1 MSDAASP
8 RIKIFVSAHKPV
20 DLFKSEILCPVQ
32 VGSAL
37 ASERYPWALHDDD
50 GESISVQNPLYCELT
65 TQYWAWKN
73 VDADYYG
80 FCHYRRYFDFSPERH
95 RENPWGEVMADY
107 INRSSQ
113 EEYCLDDDSI
123 MAALEG
129 YDVITTEFK
138 DLRKFPGGTG
148 TPRRHFEL
156 AERLHFEDLE
166 RVISILK
173 QMHPDYVQD
182 ADAFLDGHRSCF
194 CNMFIMRRKLFFAYC
209 EWLFPILERFV
220 SETNMSDYS
229 VEALRT
235 PGHLAERLF
244 NIYYIHQMRTG
255 AGWRA
260 RELQCV
266 HFLHPERHEALEPL
280 PSSDDQVVPVVLAS
294 DDTYVPMLTTTIF
307 SMLANASS
315 GRRYDVVVLEKDVSA
330 EHKALMREFLGR
342 FQNATL
348 RFCDAGAFV
357 DGYDLTTNNAHISI
371 ETYYRFLIQEVLPFY
386 DKVLYLDS
394 DLVVEGDV
402 AELFDTDLGDSAL
415 GAVRDVDFAGNVS
428 YRDGKRRAYAHEIL
442 GMADP
447 YDYFQAGVL
456 LLNIAAM
463 RRLHPVD
470 EWLRLACNEQLI
482 YNDQDVLNAEC
493 EGHVTYLGSSWNVM
507 TDFAGR
513 AERVFSFAPARM
525 FQAYQQARRNPR
537 IVHYAGVEKPWNA
550 VGTDQSERYWRYAR
564 ETPFYEEL
572 VARLAGAPVGARR
585 SSPRA
590 IGEGSP
596 LRKVFDPLL
605 PIGSRRREI
614 ARSIGIAISGKR

>member
-1 MSDAASP
+1 MLDAQSP
-8 RIKIFVSAHKPV
+8 NIAIFVSTHKPV
-20 DLFKSEILCPVQ
+20 DLFESEILRPVQ

-37 ASERYPWALHDDD
+37 APARYPWALHDND
-50 GESISVQNPLYCELT
+50 GENISEQNPLYCELT

-80 FCHYRRYFDFSPERH
+80 FCHYRRYFDFSSERH
-95 RENPWGEVMADY
+95 GENPWGEIMADY
-107 INRSSQ
+107 VGARSQ
-113 EEYCLDDDSI
+113 AEYGLDDATIASVVD
-123 MAALEG
+123 G

-138 DLRKFPGGTG
+138 DLRRFPGGVG

-156 AERLHFEDLE
+156 AERLRSGDLA
-166 RVISILK
+166 RVIAILK
-173 QMHPDYVQD
+173 QMHPDYSED

-194 CNMFIMRRKLFFAYC
+194 CNMFIMRRDPFFAYC

-220 SETNMSDYS
+220 AETDMADYS
-229 VEALRT
+229 VEALRI

-244 NIYYIHQMRTG
+244 NIYYIHQMRVG
-255 AGWRA
+255 AGWRT

-266 HFLHPERHEALEPL
+266 HFLYPERHDALEQLPL
-280 PSSDDQVVPVVLAS
+280 SDDQVIPVVLAS
-294 DDTYVPMLTTTIF
+294 DDAYVPMLTTTIF

-315 GRRYDVVVLEKDVSA
+315 GRRYDVVVLEKDISA
-330 EHKALMREFLGR
+330 EHKVLMRDFLGR
-342 FQNATL
+342 FPNATL
-348 RFCDAGAFV
+348 RFCDAGALV

-394 DLVVEGDV
+394 DLIVEGDV

-456 LLNIAAM
+456 LLNTAAM

-493 EGHVTYLGSSWNVM
+493 EGHVAYLDPSWNVM

-513 AERVFSFAPARM
+513 AEHVFSYAPARM
-525 FQAYQQARRNPR
+525 FQAYQRARHDPR

-550 VGTDQSERYWRYAR
+550 VGTDQSVRYWKYAR

-572 VARLAGAPVGARR
+572 VARLAGAPVVARR
-585 SSPRA
+585 PSPRA
-590 IGEGSP
+590 IGEGNP
-596 LRKVFDPLL
+596 LRKVLDPLL
-605 PIGSRRREI
+605 PIGSRRREV
-614 ARSIGIAISGKR
+614 ARSIGIAISGKK